1 MQFLLLPLAFVCEFL
16 DSTLGMGYGTTL
28 APLLLLMGYEPLQ
41 VVPALLFSEFVTGI
55 TAAHFHHNTGNVDF
69 GQGSEDRKVA
79 IVLSVLTLVGVFIA
93 VHLGLTLPS
102 IYIKAAIG
110 IIVLAMG
117 VIIMLSLTLKPK
129 FSWVKIGTLGVVAAF
144 NKGISGGG
152 YGPMVVGGQLL
163 SGVKVKSAVG
173 ITSLAE
179 GFACFLAII
188 FYFTMRP
195 DIDLQLVPWLMA
207 GAILS
212 VPFSAYTLRWLP
224 EKIAKEIMAVI
235 IILLGLLTLWKLWL

>member
-1 MQFLLLPLAFVCEFL
+1 
-16 DSTLGMGYGTTL
+16 MGYGTTL
-28 APLLLLMGYEPLQ
+28 APILLLLGYEPLQ

-69 GQGSEDRKVA
+69 GRESPDRKIAV
-79 IVLSVLTLVGVFIA
+79 VLSVLTLVGVFVS
-93 VHLGLTLPS
+93 VHLALTLPVA
-102 IYIKAAIG
+102 YIKTAIG
-110 IIVLAMG
+110 VIVLGMG
-117 VIIMLSLTLKPK
+117 VIIALSLTLKPK
-129 FSWVKIGTLGVVAAF
+129 FSWFKIGVLGTVAAF

-179 GFACFLAII
+179 GFACLLAVI

-195 DIDLQLVPWLMA
+195 NIDLQLVPWLMA

-224 EKIAKEIMAVI
+224 ERIAKEIMAVI
-235 IILLGLLTLWKLWL
+235 IILLGLLTLLKVWL